1 MIISKTPR
9 ENGICREKEIV
20 SMLRG
25 YFPGSPDGEDLA
37 PGVGPSLY
45 KSVKAA
51 V

>member
-1 MIISKTPR
+1 
-9 ENGICREKEIV
+9 
-20 SMLRG
+20 MLLG
-25 YFPGSPDGEDLA
+25 YLAGTLDGENLA